1 MTDDIEAKVP
11 SAMQKTTFTVLGI
24 CCGSEA
30 ALVQKILNPLEGIEN
45 ISVNVLAKTTTV
57 IHDPSKISA
66 SQIVN
71 ALNKAKLKAGIRE
84 LGQVKTRKQSR
95 PNANVIASGVLL
107 LVAMFS
113 YIYQPLVWVSLASIA
128 IGILD
133 MLRRCIAALGRCVL
147 DINVLMVIAVFGA
160 VGLGNYLEGASVV
173 FLFTLAQW
181 LEAKS
186 SDKAQASLESLMNLA
201 PRTAVIAETGETV
214 DVKDITINTLVSVK
228 AGERVPVDGLVVTG
242 GSTIDE
248 SSLTGEFMPVDKEV
262 GSKVWAGSVV
272 LTGFINV
279 ATKALEEDSA
289 VARMVKLV
297 EDAQSRRSNIEEFI
311 EKFAKYYTPGVVL
324 IAAGIAV
331 VPWALSFQDI
341 RHWIYLSLV
350 LLVVAC
356 PCALVISTPVAK
368 VCGLSA
374 AAKMGLIIKGGNHL
388 EALAKIKALAF
399 DKTGT
404 LTEGS
409 FKVVDMQLVE
419 QKIDINQLLYWI
431 SSLEN
436 LSGHPIAK
444 ALVEYARFRGI
455 QPSREVK
462 DFKMISGEGISAYVD
477 DCLIQIGNAQLAFR
491 NGWLSESKF
500 YIDEAGIT
508 VGYVGMDNHFIGYFR
523 LGDQVRGEAA
533 QAVHELQK
541 QRIQVTILTG
551 DSKAAAELIQKQ
563 IGENIKV
570 EASLA
575 PEDKMKKIAEL
586 KEKWGLTAMVGDG
599 INDAPA
605 LAASDIGIAMG
616 VAGSAVATETADVA
630 LMSNDLRK
638 IPEAVKLARATL
650 RKNYQN
656 VALSLA
662 VKLLFLGLAFG
673 GMPSLWAAVVADM
686 GTCLAVIF
694 NSMLLLRKHKK
705 EGSIAFDKSSE
716 QLHVRV
722 EPGLDSECSRN
733 LQENLE
739 GLHEPLLPPKER
751 EEKEER
757 PRSCCKGCRGG
768 ANGEEVDFR

>member
-1 MTDDIEAKVP
+1 MTDDIEAKLP

-30 ALVQKILNPLEGIEN
+30 ALVHKILNPLEGIEN
-45 ISVNVLAKTTTV
+45 VSVNVLAKTTTV
-57 IHDPSKISA
+57 IHDPSEISA

-84 LGQVKTRKQSR
+84 LGQVKTRKQSW

-113 YIYQPLVWVSLASIA
+113 YIYQPLIWVSLASIA
-128 IGILD
+128 IGIPGI
-133 MLRRCIAALGRCVL
+133 LRRGIAALGRCML

-160 VGLGNYLEGASVV
+160 VGLGDYLEGASVV
-173 FLFTLAQW
+173 FLFAFAQW

-201 PRTAVIAETGETV
+201 PRTAVIAETGETL
-214 DVKDITINTLVSVK
+214 DVKDIRINTLVSVK
-228 AGERVPVDGLVVTG
+228 AGERVPVDGVVVTG

-297 EDAQSRRSNIEEFI
+297 EDAQSQRSNIEAFI

-331 VPWALSFQDI
+331 VPWVLSFQDVH
-341 RHWIYLSLV
+341 HWIYLSLV

-388 EALAKIKALAF
+388 EALAKIKAIAF

-404 LTEGS
+404 LTEGA
-409 FKVVDMQLVE
+409 FEVVDMQLVE
-419 QKIDINQLLYWI
+419 QKIDINHMFYWI

-436 LSGHPIAK
+436 LSSHPIAK
-444 ALVEYARFRGI
+444 ALVEYSRSHGI

-462 DFKMISGEGISAYVD
+462 EFRIIPGEGISGYVD

-491 NGWLSESKF
+491 NGWLSENEF
-500 YIDEAGIT
+500 YINEAGIT

-541 QRIQVTILTG
+541 QGIEVTILTG

-605 LAASDIGIAMG
+605 LAASDVGIAMG

-638 IPEAVKLARATL
+638 IPEAVKLAKAAL

-662 VKLLFLGLAFG
+662 VKLLFFGLAFG

-686 GTCLAVIF
+686 GTCLVVIF
-694 NSMLLLRKHKK
+694 NSMLLLQKDKK
-705 EGSIAFDKSSE
+705 GGSSTFDKASE
-716 QLHVRV
+716 QLYIRV
-722 EPGLDSECSRN
+722 EPGLDSGCNRT
-733 LQENLE
+733 LQGNLE
-739 GLHEPLLPPKER
+739 GLHEPLLPPKEK

-757 PRSCCKGCRGG
+757 PRSCCKGCCGG
-768 ANGEEVDFR
+768 AKGKEADFK

>member
-1 MTDDIEAKVP
+1 
-11 SAMQKTTFTVLGI
+11 MQKTTFTVFGI

-30 ALVQKILNPLEGIEN
+30 ALVHKILNPLEGIEN
-45 ISVNVLAKTTTV
+45 VSVNVLVKTTTV

-84 LGQVKTRKQSR
+84 LGQVKTRKQSW

-107 LVAMFS
+107 LVAVFS
-113 YIYQPLVWVSLASIA
+113 YIYQPLKWVSLASIA
-128 IGILD
+128 IGIPG
-133 MLRRCIAALGRCVL
+133 MLRRGIAALGRRVL

-160 VGLGNYLEGASVV
+160 VGLGDYLEGASVV
-173 FLFTLAQW
+173 FLFTFAQW

-186 SDKAQASLESLMNLA
+186 SGKAQASLESLMNLA

-214 DVKDITINTLVSVK
+214 DVKDIRINTLVSVK
-228 AGERVPVDGLVVTG
+228 AGERVPVDGVVVTG

-311 EKFAKYYTPGVVL
+311 EKFAKYYTP
-324 IAAGIAV
+324 
-331 VPWALSFQDI
+331 
-341 RHWIYLSLV
+341 V
-350 LLVVAC
+350 LLVIAC

-388 EALAKIKALAF
+388 EALAKIKAIAF

-404 LTEGS
+404 LTEGA
-409 FKVVDMQLVE
+409 FKVVDMQLVG
-419 QKIDINQLLYWI
+419 QKIDINQMFYWI

-436 LSGHPIAK
+436 LSSHPIAK
-444 ALVEYARFRGI
+444 ALVEYSRFRGI

-462 DFKMISGEGISAYVD
+462 DFRMIPGEGISGYVD
-477 DCLIQIGNAQLAFR
+477 DCLIQIGNAQLAFC
-491 NGWLSESKF
+491 NGWLSENEF
-500 YIDEAGIT
+500 YINEAGIT

-541 QRIQVTILTG
+541 QRIEVTILTG

-605 LAASDIGIAMG
+605 LAASDVGIAMG

-638 IPEAVKLARATL
+638 IPEAVKLAKAAL

-662 VKLLFLGLAFG
+662 VKLLFFGLAFG

-686 GTCLAVIF
+686 GTCLLVIF
-694 NSMLLLRKHKK
+694 NSMLLLHKYK
-705 EGSIAFDKSSE
+705 KGGSSTFDKGSE
-716 QLHVRV
+716 QLYIRV
-722 EPGLDSECSRN
+722 EPGLDSGCNRN
-733 LQENLE
+733 LQGNLE

-757 PRSCCKGCRGG
+757 PRSCCKGCCGG
-768 ANGEEVDFR
+768 AKGKEADFK